1 MNSLDD
7 SLWVNH
13 PMSSRNKLLCTFIFY
28 SLLKLTSPIVWY
40 LLEGPERH
48 VLTQKRPHAKH
59 EILSSPS
66 DICEKAQRSSL
77 SWDWVVSSAVCLSF
91 RLSHIFQAQ
100 FWWKTCSNYGS
111 KVDSVDIWWWRLC
124 CHVTVSLQKH
134 ISGKFFTQPL
144 TAEQRKNLSEVWK
157 LIHGVLWVSS
167 PVWFKGITKT
177 ELWSHVCLHIQ
188 GDRESWFT
196 VCLWRFPTHWRND
209 PGSKEWGNADR
220 ASKYGNTTTRDAGSH
235 FLPISDTGRD
245 IGASLT
251 TTQWL
256 SQCASA

>member
-134 ISGKFFTQPL
+134 ISGQCFLNLWLLSRERTCQKF
-144 TAEQRKNLSEVWK
+144 
-157 LIHGVLWVSS
+157 
-167 PVWFKGITKT
+167 
-177 ELWSHVCLHIQ
+177 
-188 GDRESWFT
+188 ESWSMEF
-196 VCLWRFPTHWRND
+196 CGFLHPFD
-209 PGSKEWGNADR
+209 SKELQKQNYGLMYVFT
-220 ASKYGNTTTRDAGSH
+220 SKETEKVGLLCVCGDFRHTGETILDPRSEETLIGPQNMETQQLGMRDH
-235 FLPISDTGRD
+235 TFYRYPILVGILVRP
-245 IGASLT
+245 
-251 TTQWL
+251 
-256 SQCASA
+256 